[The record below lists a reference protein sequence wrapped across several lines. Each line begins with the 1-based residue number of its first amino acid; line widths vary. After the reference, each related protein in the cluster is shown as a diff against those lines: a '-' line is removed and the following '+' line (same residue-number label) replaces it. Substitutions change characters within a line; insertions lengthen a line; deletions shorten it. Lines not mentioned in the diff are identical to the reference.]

1 MKYDVF
7 ISYRRE
13 GGDKYA
19 RTIQQ
24 ALEKQYRVFLDFD
37 ELKDG
42 VFDQRIIDAISESPV
57 FLLIL
62 SRGALDRCVNE
73 NDWVRQEIL
82 QAVKCGCHI
91 VPVTIDDTFEGLP
104 ASLPEELR
112 RAVGQHQFSELQ
124 MKTLFKASMEQL
136 VHDRIAPYVHREE
149 NTTGIEVHID
159 VDADC
164 DLFRFKT
171 FIRHLKADIDNTIH
185 MNPGKYK
192 LDFIST
198 QIPEVKDSIIYSIAP
213 ELSCDIIEIKLK
225 DKISEAI
232 KKIKKEEEAKRKAE
246 EAKQKSEEVRQRQ
259 ENTKLKPVEIGM
271 LWGFSDK
278 SGKVIIPGLWDYARE
293 FHEGLANVEW
303 CLKRGYIDETGKLII
318 ACQWNDDP
326 LGGRFRSNGVAFGQD
341 ENWETWF
348 FDKDGKPD
356 QQGRKKGPYFD
367 GLAPDFSYGDK
378 KWGFIDKCGKIAIQH
393 QWDYAFPFHKG
404 LARVKDSNGKWGVV
418 DKTGNVVIPCEW
430 GYIGPFNHGIAWVKN
445 EKGKF
450 GYIHASGHI
459 TVSCQWEDVG
469 WVDTMHDRFSVKD
482 SNGKWWIITHKGK
495 VIGEL

>member
-112 RAVGQHQFSELQ
+112 RAVGQHQFSEIQ

-136 VHDRIAPYVHREE
+136 MRDRIAPYVHREE
-149 NTTGIEVHID
+149 TTSGIEIHID

-171 FIRHLKADIDNTIH
+171 FIRHLKAGEDNVIH
-185 MNPGKYK
+185 LSPGKYK

-198 QIPEVKDSIIYSIAP
+198 QEPEVKNSMVYSLAP
-213 ELSCDIIEIKLK
+213 GISCDFIEMALK
-225 DKISEAI
+225 THIEELVAKRKAAA
-232 KKIKKEEEAKRKAE
+232 EEEARRKAEEEARRKAEEEIRKAEEEKKRKAE
-246 EAKQKSEEVRQRQ
+246 EEKQKRLEALE
-259 ENTKLKPVEIGM
+259 KLKLTPIKNNGKY
-271 LWGFSDK
+271 GFADK
-278 SGKVIIPGLWDYARE
+278 IGKVVIPCQWKDTRT
-293 FHEGLANVEW
+293 FSEGLAAV
-303 CLKRGYIDETGKLII
+303 RDASG
-318 ACQWNDDP
+318 
-326 LGGRFRSNGVAFGQD
+326 
-341 ENWETWF
+341 
-348 FDKDGKPD
+348 
-356 QQGRKKGPYFD
+356 
-367 GLAPDFSYGDK
+367 
-378 KWGFIDKCGKIAIQH
+378 KWGFIDKTGKVVIPC
-393 QWDYAFPFHKG
+393 QWENACSFSEG
-404 LARVKDSNGKWGVV
+404 LARVQDASGKWGYI
-418 DKTGNVVIPCEW
+418 DKTGKVVIPCQW
-430 GYIGPFNHGIAWVKN
+430 KDAWNFSEGLALVKDAN
-445 EKGKF
+445 EKWGFIDKTGKVV
-450 GYIHASGHI
+450 IP
-459 TVSCQWEDVG
+459 CQWENAR
-469 WVDTMHDRFSVKD
+469 TFSEGFALVCD
-482 SNGKWWIITHKGK
+482 DNGKWWRIDKTGK
-495 VIGEL
+495 VVSEV

>member
-112 RAVGQHQFSELQ
+112 RAVGQHQFSEIQ

-136 VHDRIAPYVHREE
+136 MRDRIAPYVHREE
-149 NTTGIEVHID
+149 TTSGIEIHID

-171 FIRHLKADIDNTIH
+171 FIRHLKAGEDNVIH
-185 MNPGKYK
+185 LSPGKYK

-198 QIPEVKDSIIYSIAP
+198 QEPEVKNSMVYSLAP
-213 ELSCDIIEIKLK
+213 GISCDFIEMALK
-225 DKISEAI
+225 THIEELVAKRKAAA
-232 KKIKKEEEAKRKAE
+232 EEEARRKAEEEARRKAEEEIRKAEEEKKRKAE
-246 EAKQKSEEVRQRQ
+246 EEKQKRLEALE
-259 ENTKLKPVEIGM
+259 KLKLTPIKNNGKY
-271 LWGFSDK
+271 GFADK
-278 SGKVIIPGLWDYARE
+278 IGKVVIPCQWKDTRT
-293 FHEGLANVEW
+293 FSEGLAAV
-303 CLKRGYIDETGKLII
+303 RDASG
-318 ACQWNDDP
+318 
-326 LGGRFRSNGVAFGQD
+326 
-341 ENWETWF
+341 
-348 FDKDGKPD
+348 
-356 QQGRKKGPYFD
+356 
-367 GLAPDFSYGDK
+367 
-378 KWGFIDKCGKIAIQH
+378 KWGFIDKTGK
-393 QWDYAFPFHKG
+393 
-404 LARVKDSNGKWGVV
+404 
-418 DKTGNVVIPCEW
+418 VVIPCQW
-430 GYIGPFNHGIAWVKN
+430 KDAWNFSEGLALVKDAN
-445 EKGKF
+445 EKWGFIDKTGKVV
-450 GYIHASGHI
+450 IP
-459 TVSCQWEDVG
+459 CQWENAR
-469 WVDTMHDRFSVKD
+469 TFSEGFALVCD
-482 SNGKWWIITHKGK
+482 DNGKWWRIDKTGK
-495 VIGEL
+495 VVSEV

>member
-112 RAVGQHQFSELQ
+112 RAVGRHQFSELQ

-136 VHDRIAPYVHREE
+136 MRDRIAPYVHREE
-149 NTTGIEVHID
+149 TTAGIEIHID

-171 FIRHLKADIDNTIH
+171 FIRHLKAGEDNVIH
-185 MNPGKYK
+185 LSPGTYK
-192 LDFIST
+192 LTFVST
-198 QIPEVKDSIIYSIAP
+198 EVPEVKVPKVYDLTADKECDFFEVALKTQVE
-213 ELSCDIIEIKLK
+213 ELLAKRKAEE
-225 DKISEAI
+225 EARR
-232 KKIKKEEEAKRKAE
+232 KAEEAKRKAEQEAKRKAAEEAKRKAE
-246 EAKQKSEEVRQRQ
+246 EKAKRKAEQEAKRRAEKEARLRAEQEAKRKAEEEARRKAEEEAKRKVEEEAKHKAEEEAILKALFQSV
-259 ENTKLKPVEIGM
+259 EDAKLKPVKGR
-271 LWGFSDK
+271 K
-278 SGKVIIPGLWDYARE
+278 SMFGIEYGEELYGYADSNGKVVIPCQWKVAWS
-293 FHEGLANVEW
+293 FSKGLARVQDA
-303 CLKRGYIDETGKLII
+303 RGKWWIIDETGK
-318 ACQWNDDP
+318 
-326 LGGRFRSNGVAFGQD
+326 
-341 ENWETWF
+341 
-348 FDKDGKPD
+348 
-356 QQGRKKGPYFD
+356 
-367 GLAPDFSYGDK
+367 
-378 KWGFIDKCGKIAIQH
+378 
-393 QWDYAFPFHKG
+393 
-404 LARVKDSNGKWGVV
+404 VV
-418 DKTGNVVIPCEW
+418 DET
-430 GYIGPFNHGIAWVKN
+430 
-445 EKGKF
+445 
-450 GYIHASGHI
+450 
-459 TVSCQWEDVG
+459 
-469 WVDTMHDRFSVKD
+469 
-482 SNGKWWIITHKGK
+482 
-495 VIGEL
+495 